1 MEVPNGRG
9 WGVFSVCSALSAA
22 ILSLEFDLK
31 QEECSITS
39 IEYATLTMFKE
50 RKIDEI
56 SYEI

>member
-1 MEVPNGRG
+1 MPNGRG
-9 WGVFSVCSALSAA
+9 WGVLSVYSALSAA

>member
-1 MEVPNGRG
+1 MPNGRG
-9 WGVFSVCSALSAA
+9 WGVLSVCSALSAA

-39 IEYATLTMFKE
+39 IEYATLIMFKE

>member
-1 MEVPNGRG
+1 ML
-9 WGVFSVCSALSAA
+9 SVCSALSAA